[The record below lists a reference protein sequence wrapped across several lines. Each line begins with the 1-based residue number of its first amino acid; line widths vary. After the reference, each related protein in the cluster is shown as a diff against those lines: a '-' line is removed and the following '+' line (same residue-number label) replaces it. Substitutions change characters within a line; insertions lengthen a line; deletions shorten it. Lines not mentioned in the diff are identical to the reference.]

1 MAILMPGG
9 PVGKAL
15 SEKTA
20 QNAARLRELGVT
32 ATLEVIRVGQRPEDM
47 AYERAAMK
55 RARPWAFRCADPAA
69 RRRPAEELVAALER
83 VNRDDSVHGCLC
95 SGPCPSSSPPP
106 ASPRPC
112 ARRRTWTA

>member
-20 QNAARLRELGVT
+20 QNAARLKEMGVT

-47 AYERAAMK
+47 AYE
-55 RARPWAFRCADPAA
+55 
-69 RRRPAEELVAALER
+69 LSLI
-83 VNRDDSVHGCLC
+83 HI
-95 SGPCPSSSPPP
+95 CPS
-106 ASPRPC
+106 AMRLFF
-112 ARRRTWTA
+112 

>member
-20 QNAARLRELGVT
+20 QNAARLKEMGVT

-47 AYERAAMK
+47 A
-55 RARPWAFRCADPAA
+55 
-69 RRRPAEELVAALER
+69 
-83 VNRDDSVHGCLC
+83 
-95 SGPCPSSSPPP
+95 
-106 ASPRPC
+106 
-112 ARRRTWTA
+112 

>member
-20 QNAARLRELGVT
+20 QNAAHLKEMGVT

-47 AYERAAMK
+47 AYERAAVK
-55 RARPWAFRCADPAA
+55 RAQAVGVQVRHTLLPADARP
-69 RRRPAEELVAALER
+69 EELVAALQR
-83 VNRDDSVHGCLC
+83 VNEDDSVHGCLLF
-95 SGPCPSSSPPP
+95 
-106 ASPRPC
+106 RPLP
-112 ARRRTWTA
+112 